1 LEEPVEPVPK
11 EKLLP
16 YANRR
21 NFLWSSPL
29 KNFLAIHYQENLLMN
44 LRTGKLQKAWSP
56 VEQWY
61 QRREIVVLESKFL
74 LVRED
79 GDRLTLH
86 E

>member
-1 LEEPVEPVPK
+1 
-11 EKLLP
+11 
-16 YANRR
+16 
-21 NFLWSSPL
+21 
-29 KNFLAIHYQENLLMN
+29 MN

-74 LVRED
+74 LVREED
-79 GDRLTLH
+79 DRLTLH